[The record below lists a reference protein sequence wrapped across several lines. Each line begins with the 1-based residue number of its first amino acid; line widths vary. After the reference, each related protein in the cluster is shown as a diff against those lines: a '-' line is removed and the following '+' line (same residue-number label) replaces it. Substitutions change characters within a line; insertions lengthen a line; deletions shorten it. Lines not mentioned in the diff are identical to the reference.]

1 MQVEE
6 TEGEGVDD
14 DGDGVQ
20 DPWLVHHP
28 LESHLRQTVL
38 VIVECRHLNFKGALN
53 VKGTK

>member
-6 TEGEGVDD
+6 TEGQGVDD

-20 DPWLVHHP
+20 DPRLVHHP

-38 VIVECRHLNFKGALN
+38 VIVECRHLNFKGAL
-53 VKGTK
+53 TLSD